1 MSFRLSAAPKAANI
15 VVVCRLLAAAG
26 LLAVTPAS
34 AQNQD
39 FFVPGQQRPAP
50 GAGRPATPQRASP
63 PPRSIQPGP
72 IPQQAGP
79 EEQVNVPMPPVP
91 ELPALPKGATP
102 PAAVIGVIGVPEVM
116 RASAAAQAVDK
127 ALGERRDKLNEDA
140 QKEQASWRD
149 MQQGLANERTKLSPE
164 QIRVR
169 ERELQERITNAQKLF
184 RDRNRIIQE
193 ATQVAINQ
201 IQASLIGVIRQ
212 VSESRGMNLV
222 LHRTQVA
229 LNVNEFDITEQ
240 VAEQLNKLLP
250 NIAIPPDGVS
260 PLAQKPAVTPTPA
273 SAATPPKK

>member
-1 MSFRLSAAPKAANI
+1 MSFRLPVAALVAA
-15 VVVCRLLAAAG
+15 CLLAIA
-26 LLAVTPAS
+26 PAR

-39 FFVPGQQRPAP
+39 FFVPGQQRPAQTAP
-50 GAGRPATPQRASP
+50 RPAATPQRTTP

-72 IPQQAGP
+72 MPQQAGP
-79 EEQVNVPMPPVP
+79 DEQVNVPMPPVP
-91 ELPALPKGATP
+91 ELPALPKGPTP

-127 ALGERRDKLNEDA
+127 VLGERRDKLNDDA
-140 QKEQASWRD
+140 QKEQAAWRD
-149 MQQGLANERTKLSPE
+149 MQQALANERAKLSPE
-164 QIRVR
+164 QIRAK
-169 ERELQERITNAQKLF
+169 ERELQDRITSSQKVF

-250 NIAIPPDGVS
+250 TIAIPPDGVS
-260 PLAQKPAVTPTPA
+260 PLAQKPAAPTPTPA
-273 SAATPPKK
+273 AATPPKK